1 MGTASGPLPS
11 TASDSIKGSVG
22 QIRDDR
28 VYRETRWLSAII
40 IPFLLVAF
48 YILFLRPTET
58 KTLFAWEIKPTM
70 TAMMLASAYIG
81 GAYFFARALFAKKW
95 HWIALGFLPVT
106 AFASAMCV
114 ATILHWDRFI
124 HENISFVVW
133 VALYFT
139 TPFLVI
145 ATWFRNRR
153 TDPGTPDAHDI
164 LFPQPVRYAVGAL
177 GVVTLLISLLL
188 FISPNLMI
196 SVWPWTL
203 TPLTARVVGGMFAL
217 PGVLG
222 LYMAIDGRWSSSRI
236 TLESQIV
243 SIAFILLAA
252 VLSWSNFNPSS
263 PATWLFVGGM
273 AFLLVALPILYYTMQ
288 MRLKREAS
296 TMLAN

>member
-1 MGTASGPLPS
+1 MGATSDRLTPTASEKVKEPN
-11 TASDSIKGSVG
+11 G

-40 IPFLLVAF
+40 VPFLLVAF
-48 YILFLRPTET
+48 YILYLRSTET
-58 KTLFAWEIKPTM
+58 KDLFAWEINPPM
-70 TAMMLASAYIG
+70 TAMMLGAAYIG
-81 GAYFFARALFAKKW
+81 GAYFFIRAIWAKRW

-106 AFASAMCV
+106 AFASVMCV
-114 ATILHWDRFI
+114 ATILHWDRF
-124 HENISFVVW
+124 HQGHISFITW
-133 VALYFT
+133 VILYFT

-164 LFPQPVRYAVGAL
+164 LFPQPIRYAIGTL
-177 GVVTLLISLLL
+177 GVITLLISLLL
-188 FISPNLMI
+188 FIQPDLMI
-196 SVWPWTL
+196 SMWPWKL

-222 LYMAIDGRWSSSRI
+222 LYMAVDGRWSSSRI

-252 VLSWSNFNPSS
+252 ILSWNNFNPSS
-263 PATWLFVGGM
+263 ISTWLFVGGM
-273 AFLLVALPILYYTMQ
+273 AFLLIALPILYYVMQ
-288 MRLKREAS
+288 MRLKRESAVP
-296 TMLAN
+296 